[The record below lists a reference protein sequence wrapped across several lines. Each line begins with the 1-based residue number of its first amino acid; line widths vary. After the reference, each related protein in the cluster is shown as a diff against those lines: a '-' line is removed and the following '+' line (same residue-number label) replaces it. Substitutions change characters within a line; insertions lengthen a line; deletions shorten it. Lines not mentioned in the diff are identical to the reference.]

1 MYNAFYDEKQER
13 KVFEKRM
20 KDVLK
25 NENDKIQMKITTINE
40 TLTSHIDT
48 KFKTLEDE
56 VLQSV
61 AGLNDSITSITNLT
75 SIVTQNENSIS
86 HLQLET
92 EQHKTAL
99 IKHDSLVNELN
110 GSCQDKGNVDIIEL
124 LSCRCT

>member
-48 KFKTLEDE
+48 KFKT
-56 VLQSV
+56 
-61 AGLNDSITSITNLT
+61 
-75 SIVTQNENSIS
+75 
-86 HLQLET
+86 
-92 EQHKTAL
+92 
-99 IKHDSLVNELN
+99 
-110 GSCQDKGNVDIIEL
+110 
-124 LSCRCT
+124 